1 MRDDDAGTARAA
13 PVDCADAAPSP
24 AIAPMTRR
32 ARLRAA
38 WLELPPPVRGAL
50 LMMVSA
56 ASFAL
61 MAGVIR
67 HLADHIHPF
76 EMAFFRNLFSLLM
89 MAPWVLRGG
98 FARLRTASINKYG
111 LRGLMSIIAMLS
123 WFYGLAMMPIA
134 EATALSFTAPIF
146 ASIGA
151 ILFLGEHMG
160 VRRWSAI
167 IIGFVG
173 AMIILRPGFHEVTW
187 PALVVLGG
195 SAAVAGSI
203 IMVKILS
210 RTEPSNVIVTYMGIY
225 LVPMSLIPALFV
237 WTTPSGT
244 DWLWLAFIAGI
255 ATVGQ
260 LGITYAY
267 ATTEATVVLPFD
279 YARLPFAAAIAYLA
293 FDEAPDRWTWLGAAV
308 IAGSAIY
315 IARREAQRATQKVAA
330 TAAVTR

>member
-1 MRDDDAGTARAA
+1 
-13 PVDCADAAPSP
+13 
-24 AIAPMTRR
+24 
-32 ARLRAA
+32 
-38 WLELPPPVRGAL
+38 
-50 LMMVSA
+50 
-56 ASFAL
+56 
-61 MAGVIR
+61 
-67 HLADHIHPF
+67 
-76 EMAFFRNLFSLLM
+76 MAFFRNLFSLM
-89 MAPWVLRGG
+89 MLAPWVLRGG
-98 FARLRTASINKYG
+98 FARLRTASIRKYG
-111 LRGLMSIIAMLS
+111 LRGLLSITAMLS
-123 WFYGLAMMPIA
+123 WFYGLAMMPLA

-167 IIGFVG
+167 FIGFAG

-225 LVPMSLIPALFV
+225 LVPMSFIPALMV
-237 WTTPSGT
+237 GTTPEGT
-244 DWLWLAFIAGI
+244 DWLWLVFIAGV
-255 ATVGQ
+255 ATIGQ

-279 YARLPFAAAIAYLA
+279 YARLPFAAVIAYVA
-293 FDEAPDRWTWLGAAV
+293 FDEVPDRWTWLGAAV
-308 IAGSAIY
+308 IAGSTIY
-315 IARREAQRATQKVAA
+315 VARREAQRAKQKVTIGAA
-330 TAAVTR
+330 AAR

>member
-1 MRDDDAGTARAA
+1 
-13 PVDCADAAPSP
+13 
-24 AIAPMTRR
+24 MTFRHR
-32 ARLRAA
+32 ARTA
-38 WLELPPPVRGAL
+38 WRRLPPPVRGAAF
-50 LMMVSA
+50 MMISA
-56 ASFAL
+56 ASFAT
-61 MAGVIR
+61 MAGIIR

-76 EMAFFRNLFSLLM
+76 ELAFFRNLFSLM
-89 MAPWVLRGG
+89 MLAPWVLRGG

-111 LRGLMSIIAMLS
+111 LRGLLSIVAMLS
-123 WFYGLAMMPIA
+123 WFYGLAMMPLA

-160 VRRWSAI
+160 IRRWSAI
-167 IIGFVG
+167 VVGFIG
-173 AMIILRPGFHEVTW
+173 AMIILRPGFHAVSW

-210 RTEPSNVIVTYMGIY
+210 RTEPSNVIVAYMGIY

-237 WTTPSGT
+237 WTWPSGT
-244 DWLWLAFIAGI
+244 DWLWLVFIAGV
-255 ATVGQ
+255 ATIGQ

-279 YARLPFAAAIAYLA
+279 YARLPFAASIAYAA
-293 FDEAPDRWTWLGAAV
+293 FGEVPDHRTWLGAAV
-308 IAGSAIY
+308 IAGSTIY
-315 IARREAQRATQKVAA
+315 VARREARRSKEKVAA
-330 TAAVTR
+330 TAAAAR

>member
-1 MRDDDAGTARAA
+1 M
-13 PVDCADAAPSP
+13 
-24 AIAPMTRR
+24 
-32 ARLRAA
+32 
-38 WLELPPPVRGAL
+38 PPPVRGAL
-50 LMMVSA
+50 LMLVSA
-56 ASFAL
+56 ASFAI
-61 MAGVIR
+61 MAATIR
-67 HLADHIHPF
+67 HLAGRIHPF
-76 EMAFFRNLFSLLM
+76 ELAFFRNLFSLLLL
-89 MAPWVLRGG
+89 APWVLRGG
-98 FARLRTASINKYG
+98 FSRLRTASIKKYG
-111 LRGLMSIIAMLS
+111 LRGLLSIVAMLS
-123 WFYGLAMMPIA
+123 WFYGLAVMPLA

-167 IIGFVG
+167 AVGFVG
-173 AMIILRPGFHEVTW
+173 AMIIVRPGFHAVSW

-210 RTEPSNVIVTYMGIY
+210 RTEPSNVIVAYMGIY

-237 WTTPSGT
+237 WTMPLGT
-244 DWLWLAFIAGI
+244 DWLWLVFIAAV

-279 YARLPFAAAIAYLA
+279 YARLPFAAVIAYVA
-293 FDEAPDRWTWLGAAV
+293 FDEVPDQWTWLGAAV
-308 IAGSAIY
+308 IAGSTIY
-315 IARREAQRATQKVAA
+315 VARREARRSKTKVAA
-330 TAAVTR
+330 TAPAAR

>member
-1 MRDDDAGTARAA
+1 M
-13 PVDCADAAPSP
+13 
-24 AIAPMTRR
+24 MLR
-32 ARLRAA
+32 ARTRAA
-38 WLELPPPVRGAL
+38 WHRLPPPVRGAL

-56 ASFAL
+56 LSFAT
-61 MAGVIR
+61 MAATIR
-67 HLADHIHPF
+67 HMADRLHPF
-76 EMAFFRNLFSLLM
+76 ELAFFRNLFSLLI

-98 FARLRTASINKYG
+98 MARLRTASIRKYG
-111 LRGLMSIIAMLS
+111 LRGLLSIVAMLS

-151 ILFLGEHMG
+151 ILFLGERMG

-167 IIGFVG
+167 VVGFAG
-173 AMIILRPGFHEVTW
+173 AMIILRPGLHAVSW

-210 RTEPSNVIVTYMGIY
+210 RTEPSNLIVTYMGIY

-237 WTTPSGT
+237 WTTPVGT
-244 DWLWLAFIAGI
+244 DWLWLAFIAAV
-255 ATVGQ
+255 ATAGQ

-267 ATTEATVVLPFD
+267 AATDATVVLPFD
-279 YARLPFAAAIAYLA
+279 YARLPFAALIAYFA
-293 FDEAPDRWTWLGAAV
+293 FGEMPDRWTWVGAAV

-315 IARREAQRATQKVAA
+315 IARREAQRSKEKVAA
-330 TAAVTR
+330 TAPATS